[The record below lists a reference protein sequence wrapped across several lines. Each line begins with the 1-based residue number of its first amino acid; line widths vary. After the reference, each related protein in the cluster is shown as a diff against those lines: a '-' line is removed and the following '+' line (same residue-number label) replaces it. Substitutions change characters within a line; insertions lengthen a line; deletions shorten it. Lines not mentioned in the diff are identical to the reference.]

1 MVSMYAIEIK
11 ESQSGKAFLLQ
22 DDGDIEAMLVFNIYE
37 DADDYNYE
45 FEDILPDGLTS
56 RVVNANKYF

>member
-1 MVSMYAIEIK
+1 MYAIEIK
-11 ESQSGKAFLLQ
+11 ESQSEKAFLLQ
-22 DDGDIEAMLVFNIYE
+22 DDGDIEAMLVFNTYE